1 MRLPWVTLSFAE
13 GCGLSVTRRQSIA
26 AGDSLSRFVVVGKRN
41 QDNAN
46 VLLERLHVI
55 RCGYIPFFTSDQL
68 PHYVCALLH
77 VYGMPE
83 VILHI
88 PAKRRRTR
96 C

>member
-1 MRLPWVTLSFAE
+1 M
-13 GCGLSVTRRQSIA
+13 SVTRRQSIA
-26 AGDSLSRFVVVGKRN
+26 AGDSLSRFVVVDKRN
-41 QDNAN
+41 QNHAN
-46 VLLERLHVI
+46 VLLERLHAVS
-55 RCGYIPFFTSDQL
+55 CGYMPFFTSDQL
-68 PHYVCALLH
+68 PHYGRALLH